1 MKTGILGKEAPSG
14 EICETTVWKAW
25 VSFYGSVC
33 QSMHQVDPSAD
44 GHFPLPYLTAFPNI
58 VSKGVGVGLLFLV

>member
-1 MKTGILGKEAPSG
+1 MKTGILRRRLLQGKCVRPLCG
-14 EICETTVWKAW
+14 KP
-25 VSFYGSVC
+25 VSFYGSVS